1 MLTKQSK
8 IAIVGCGGLGSNV
21 ASNLV
26 RAGFTNLLIIDFDVV
41 NESNLNRQF
50 YFQDQIGKRKTDAIK
65 ENLSRISDKVKIQC
79 LFEKIN
85 EINISDC
92 LSDAVAVLECV
103 DNASAKSLIVQ
114 YALNQGKIIIAASG
128 VCETCVEYPIKV
140 EKKFD
145 EFYLIGDGI
154 TDIANGNQPFSAKIS
169 AIAAY
174 QADILIS
181 LLRNCDINKLPQK
194 MHCL

>member
-1 MLTKQSK
+1 MFTKQSK
-8 IAIVGCGGLGSNV
+8 IAIVGCGGLGSNA

-26 RAGFTNLLIIDFDVV
+26 RAGFSNLLIIDFDIV

-65 ENLSRISDKVKIQC
+65 ENLCRISDKAEVQC

-85 EINISDC
+85 KNNISDL
-92 LSDAVAVLECV
+92 LSDTEAILECV
-103 DNASAKSLIVQ
+103 DDASVKSLIVR
-114 YALNQGKIIIAASG
+114 YALNNGKTIIATSG
-128 VCETCVEYPIKV
+128 VCETCIEYPIKV
-140 EKKFD
+140 ERKFD
-145 EFYLIGDGI
+145 KFYLIGDGI
-154 TDIANGNQPFSAKIS
+154 TDVNNGNRPFSAKIS

-181 LLRNCDINKLPQK
+181 LLA
-194 MHCL
+194 

>member
-1 MLTKQSK
+1 MIMLSKQSK

-50 YFQDQIGKRKTDAIK
+50 YFQDQIGERKTDAIK
-65 ENLSRISDKVKIQC
+65 SNLSRISDQVKIQC
-79 LFEKIN
+79 FFEKIN
-85 EINISDC
+85 ELNINDF
-92 LSDAVAVLECV
+92 LSDAEVVLECV
-103 DNASAKSLIVQ
+103 DNASTKSLIVQ
-114 YALNQGKIIIAASG
+114 YALTKKKIIIAASG
-128 VCETCVEYPIKV
+128 VCETCVEFPIRI

-145 EFYLIGDGI
+145 NFYLIGDRI
-154 TDIANGNQPFSAKIS
+154 TDIASGNQPFSAKVS
-169 AIAAY
+169 AIAGY

-181 LLRNCDINKLPQK
+181 LLHDRNNN
-194 MHCL
+194 

>member
-8 IAIVGCGGLGSNV
+8 IAIVGCGGLGSNA

-85 EINISDC
+85 EINISDH
-92 LSDAVAVLECV
+92 LSDAEVVIECV

-140 EKKFD
+140 EKKLNG
-145 EFYLIGDGI
+145 FYLIGDGI
-154 TDIANGNQPFSAKIS
+154 TDIAKGNQPFSAKVS
-169 AIAAY
+169 AVAAY
-174 QADILIS
+174 QADIMIS
-181 LLRNCDINKLPQK
+181 LLSIYDSNKHPQK
-194 MHCL
+194 MHSL